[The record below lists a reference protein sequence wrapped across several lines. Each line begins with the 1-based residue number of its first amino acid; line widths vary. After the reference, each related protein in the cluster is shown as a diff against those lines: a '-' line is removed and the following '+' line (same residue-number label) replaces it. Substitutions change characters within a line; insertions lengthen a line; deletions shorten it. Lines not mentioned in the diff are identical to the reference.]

1 VQLQS
6 VPQVADLNVR
16 LRIKPIVVR
25 LALWGAIISASALA
39 GVSTVQAASPS
50 GTAVSVIPAAAANG
64 AEGRRI
70 LKVDG
75 DVFMGDKV
83 QTGPGGEAQIE
94 FKDATRLV
102 VGPNSLMTIDAF
114 VFNADNTARKIT
126 VNAAKGAFRF
136 ITGNSEKQ
144 AYTIKTPTATIGV
157 RGTQFDFSVA
167 GNGEMTL
174 ALFEGQARVCDL
186 AGVCRDVRGS
196 CAVVVAPPSGGV
208 DPATWNQPVAA
219 RFPYVASQA
228 SLLPR
233 FRVNT
238 TSCADREASVN
249 VNRNSTTDGTRT
261 NSRTSTSRPA
271 PDPSPP
277 DDHCGD
283 EGEGS
288 QTYDTSS
295 RLGARAMSTTAKSL
309 GGGLGSG
316 FGGRSLGGSSKGSG
330 KSGAG
335 TSGRS
340 SGSNGRSKD

>member
-1 VQLQS
+1 MQLQS
-6 VPQVADLNVR
+6 VPQLADLNVR

-39 GVSTVQAASPS
+39 GASTVQAASPS

-64 AEGRRI
+64 AEGRRV

-157 RGTQFDFSVA
+157 RGTEFDFSVA

-196 CAVVVAPPSGGV
+196 CAVVVAPASGGV
-208 DPATWNQPVAA
+208 DPATWSQPVAA

-238 TSCADREASVN
+238 TSCADREASLSVN
-249 VNRNSTTDGTRT
+249 PASTNDGRRA
-261 NSRTSTSRPA
+261 NSRTTSSRPA

-283 EGEGS
+283 EGEETGS
-288 QTYDTSS
+288 YDTST
-295 RLGARAMSTTAKSL
+295 RLGASALSAGAKSL
-309 GGGLGSG
+309 GGGFGGS
-316 FGGRSLGGSSKGSG
+316 FGGRSFGGSSKASG

-335 TSGRS
+335 NSGRS
-340 SGSNGRSKD
+340 GGSNGRSKD